1 MSPILTRPVR
11 EQLEHDRVIRLLQVR
26 YKRKHD
32 VIMNPGPEQNQSVT
46 VGELAV
52 FPDLLLFGEK
62 GKKLQGTVEVETG
75 ESVNQLEA
83 LAEWGVFSK
92 LRVPLHL
99 YVPPSSVETTRRLCT
114 ELQIPVAEIWTF
126 HLQFD
131 QARFTMVYR
140 APDAVIPKTKPAPPA
155 KSAKPKVAAKAKPAP
170 KSKAAKPKPTAKPKA
185 AAKAKPKGGAKK
197 KSVKA
202 GKRR

>member
-11 EQLEHDRVIRLLQVR
+11 EQLEHDRVIRLLQAR

-52 FPDLLLFGEK
+52 FPDLLLYAEK
-62 GKKLQGTVEVETG
+62 GQKLQGTVEVETG

-92 LRVPLHL
+92 LRVPLIL
-99 YVPPSSVETTRRLCT
+99 YVPPSSVDATRRLCT

-140 APDAVIPKTKPAPPA
+140 APDAAMPKTKPAA
-155 KSAKPKVAAKAKPAP
+155 AARSVKPKVAGKAKPAP
-170 KSKAAKPKPTAKPKA
+170 KSKAAKAKPAARPKAAVKAKPKA
-185 AAKAKPKGGAKK
+185 GAK